1 MTKKI
6 IIGFT
11 GLMASGKDEAKK
23 YLEEKYNAKS
33 FRFSSIMRDILKRI
47 NVEMSR
53 YNLSAV
59 SLCLR
64 QTFGEDLFAKVIAND
79 ASQADSNIVVVDG
92 VRRLADI
99 IHLSKLEGFHLVAI
113 EANPKIRYERMVKRG
128 ENVGESEK
136 TYEQFLA
143 DHQTE
148 TELTIPEVMSKSN
161 LIINNDG
168 DFETLYQQIDKIV
181 SKIQNN

>member
-1 MTKKI
+1 MEKKI

-11 GLMASGKDEAKK
+11 GLMASGKDAAKK
-23 YLEEKYNAKS
+23 YLEEKYQAKS
-33 FRFSSIMRDILKRI
+33 LKFSGIMRDVLKRI

-64 QTFGEDLFAKVIAND
+64 ETFGEDLFAKVIAND
-79 ASQADSNIVVVDG
+79 AKESDNKMVVIDG

-99 IHLSKLEGFHLVAI
+99 AHLTKLEGFYLISIEASPELRHQRLVA
-113 EANPKIRYERMVKRG
+113 RG

-136 TYEQFLA
+136 TFEQFLA

-148 TELTIPEVMSKSN
+148 TEMTIPAVMAKADFV
-161 LIINNDG
+161 IDNNG
-168 DFETLYQQIDKIV
+168 DFESLYAQIDKILE
-181 SKIQNN
+181 KIQNN

>member
-1 MTKKI
+1 MNTKI

-11 GLMASGKDEAKK
+11 GLMASGKDAAKK
-23 YLEEKYNAKS
+23 YLEEKYGAKS
-33 FRFSSIMRDILKRI
+33 FRFSSIMRDVLTRI

-53 YNLSAV
+53 HNLSAL

-64 QTFGEDLFAKVIAND
+64 QTFGEDLFAKVIAHD
-79 ASQADSNIVVVDG
+79 ANTADSNIVAVDG

-99 IHLSKLEGFHLVAI
+99 THLSKLDGFHLVAI
-113 EANPKIRYERMVKRG
+113 EANPEIRYERMIKRG

-148 TELTIPEVMSKSN
+148 TELTIPEVMSKAD
-161 LIINNDG
+161 LKINNDG
-168 DFETLYQQIDKIV
+168 SFEDLYQQIDELIEKIRN
-181 SKIQNN
+181 K

>member
-1 MTKKI
+1 
-6 IIGFT
+6 
-11 GLMASGKDEAKK
+11 
-23 YLEEKYNAKS
+23 
-33 FRFSSIMRDILKRI
+33 MRDILKRI

-53 YNLSAV
+53 TNLSAV

-79 ASQADSNIVVVDG
+79 AKNANSEIVVVDG

-99 IHLSKLEGFHLVAI
+99 AHLSKIEGFHLIAI
-113 EANPKIRYERMVKRG
+113 EADSKIRHERLVKRG

-136 TYEQFLA
+136 TYEQFMA

-148 TELTIPEVMSKSN
+148 TELTIPEVMAKAD
-161 LIINNDG
+161 LRINNDG
-168 DFETLYQQIDKIV
+168 SFEDLYRQIDELVAKIRN
-181 SKIQNN
+181 KQ

>member
-1 MTKKI
+1 MEKKI

-11 GLMASGKDEAKK
+11 GLMASGKDAARN
-23 YLEEKYNAKS
+23 YLEEKYQAKS
-33 FRFSSIMRDILKRI
+33 LKFSGIMRDVLKRI
-47 NVEMSR
+47 NVEMTR

-64 QTFGEDLFAKVIAND
+64 ETFGEDLFAKVIAND
-79 ASQADSNIVVVDG
+79 ANESDNKMVVIDG

-99 IHLSKLEGFHLVAI
+99 VHLSKLDGFYLISI
-113 EANPKIRYERMVKRG
+113 EATPELRHKRLVTRG

-136 TYEQFLA
+136 TFEQFLA

-148 TELTIPEVMSKSN
+148 TELTIPEVMSKADFVIDNNGNFDN
-161 LIINNDG
+161 LHN
-168 DFETLYQQIDKIV
+168 QIDKILD
-181 SKIQNN
+181 KIQND

>member
-1 MTKKI
+1 MPKI
-6 IIGFT
+6 IISFT

-23 YLEEKYNAKS
+23 YLAEKYSAKS
-33 FRFSSIMRDILKRI
+33 FRFSTIMRDILKRI
-47 NVEMSR
+47 NIEISR

-79 ASQADSNIVVVDG
+79 VSEAESDIVVVDG

-99 IHLSKLEGFHLVAI
+99 IHLSKLEGFYLVAI
-113 EANPKIRYERMVKRG
+113 EADPKIRYERMIKRG

-148 TELTIPEVMSKSN
+148 TELTIPEAMSKADFK
-161 LIINNDG
+161 INNDG
-168 DFETLYQQIDKIV
+168 DFANLHQQIDKIV

>member
-23 YLEEKYNAKS
+23 YLETKYGAKS
-33 FRFSSIMRDILKRI
+33 FRFSTIMRDILKRI

-53 YNLSAV
+53 YNLSAL

-64 QTFGEDLFAKVIAND
+64 QTFGEDLFAKVIASD
-79 ASQADSNIVVVDG
+79 ASQAESEIVVVDG
-92 VRRLADI
+92 IRRLADI
-99 IHLSKLEGFHLVAI
+99 VHLTKLDGFHLVAI
-113 EANPKIRYERMVKRG
+113 EADPQIRYERMIKRG

-136 TYEQFLA
+136 TYEQFLE

-148 TELTIPEVMSKSN
+148 TELTIPEVMSQADLK
-161 LIINNDG
+161 INNDG
-168 DFETLYQQIDKIV
+168 DLANLYQQIDKIV
-181 SKIQNN
+181 TKIQNN